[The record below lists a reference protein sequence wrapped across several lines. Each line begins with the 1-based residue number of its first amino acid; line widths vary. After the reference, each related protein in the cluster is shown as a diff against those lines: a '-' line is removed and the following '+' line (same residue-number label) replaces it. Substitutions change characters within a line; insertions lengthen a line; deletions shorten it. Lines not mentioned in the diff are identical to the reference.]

1 MRVVLLLLLL
11 FLNQHRSFF
20 CIVWLRVYK
29 IHFPFKPRILMRDF
43 PAFEETCDISFF
55 FFLYWNGRLNLSQ
68 SNAYHIKSWLLIRE
82 KKLDS
87 VSTSANQGNA

>member
-55 FFLYWNGRLNLSQ
+55 FSFTGMGD
-68 SNAYHIKSWLLIRE
+68 LI
-82 KKLDS
+82 
-87 VSTSANQGNA
+87 